1 VEQLPVKRGFTLV
14 ELLLVLAILVIL
26 AATATPMLRGT
37 MQDAALR
44 SAAEQVRVE
53 FTRANVRAMKT
64 GRIQVFRFE
73 QGGSQ
78 FTVQPYAAADDEI
91 EAAPAVQGFGNAEEE
106 IAGARLDKS
115 LSVTLPEGVTFASGQ
130 ALAAGRSLAIEQ
142 DIRDS
147 NRFEGDWSQP
157 ILFYPDG
164 SSSDA
169 FVIVVHE
176 LREAGIRVDL
186 RGMTGA
192 ATLGEIEDMQELVDE
207 AELKP

>member
-1 VEQLPVKRGFTLV
+1 VPRRGFTLV

-26 AATATPMLRGT
+26 AATAAPILRGT

-44 SAAEQVRVE
+44 SAADQIRVE
-53 FTRANVRAMKT
+53 MTRANVRAMKT

-73 QGGSQ
+73 QGGTQ
-78 FTVQPYAAADDEI
+78 FSVQPYAAADDEI

-106 IAGARLDKS
+106 VASARLDKT
-115 LSVTLPEGVTFASGQ
+115 LAVTLPEGVTFASGE
-130 ALAAGRSLAIEQ
+130 ALAEGRAMAIEQ
-142 DIRDS
+142 DISQS

-169 FVIVVHE
+169 YVIVVNQ
-176 LREAGIRVDL
+176 REVGIRIDL

-192 ATLGEIEDMQELVDE
+192 ATLGDIMDVKELTDQ
-207 AELKP
+207 AELEAK